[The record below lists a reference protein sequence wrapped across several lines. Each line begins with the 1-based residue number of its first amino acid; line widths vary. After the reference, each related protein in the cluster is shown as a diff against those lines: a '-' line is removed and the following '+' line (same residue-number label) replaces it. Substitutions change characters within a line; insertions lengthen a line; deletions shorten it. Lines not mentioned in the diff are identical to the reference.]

1 MEISLIM
8 LSDFLKIR
16 SFLIFTLLVLC
27 NHALFAQRIID
38 VKYEQDQKGAYVF
51 SCINNAY
58 CNYILE
64 LGFTTFNNV
73 KCDQPL
79 PFHAEVKPG
88 YNKLFTISAIDPQ
101 TPLLF
106 KYNSIN
112 QKGCMHPVVNR
123 DFTYLFPIS
132 PGKDAQVYE
141 MSPDKLIDSASRA
154 KAPLNKSTDKPAD
167 SASWYVL
174 RLRMKAG
181 DTIYA
186 ARKGIVNEIK
196 DQSGANDAGQVSI
209 GTENYIEI
217 TQPDCS
223 FARYGILK
231 KNGGL
236 VKPGQTV
243 KAGQPIGL
251 VGGDA
256 YGRGSDLRF
265 SVYYYQE
272 ENGTLNQ
279 ANIPH
284 YIITQIW
291 TKNNG
296 KGRLKHG
303 AVYISEFPAVVLNQE
318 TTTVAP
324 KKKIKPKS

>member
-1 MEISLIM
+1 M
-8 LSDFLKIR
+8 LSDFRRKKLC
-16 SFLIFTLLVLC
+16 LILSCVIFYSQI
-27 NHALFAQRIID
+27 LFAQRILE
-38 VKYEQDQKGAYVF
+38 VRYEQDQKGNYVF
-51 SCINNAY
+51 SCFNNAY

-73 KCDQPL
+73 KCDQQL
-79 PFHAEVKPG
+79 PYHAEVKPG
-88 YNKLFTISAIDPQ
+88 YNKLFTISAIDP
-101 TPLLF
+101 TASILF
-106 KYNSIN
+106 KYNSTY
-112 QKGCMHPVVNR
+112 QKGCMHPVVKR
-123 DFTYLFPIS
+123 DFIYLYPIS
-132 PGKDAQVYE
+132 PGKSAQVYE
-141 MSPDKLIDSASRA
+141 MSPDKLIDSAHI
-154 KAPLNKSTDKPAD
+154 KASVNKPVNNPSD

-174 RLRMKAG
+174 RLKMKSG

-186 ARKGIVNEIK
+186 ARKGIVNQVH
-196 DQSGANDAGQVSI
+196 DQNGANDAGQTSI
-209 GTENYIEI
+209 GTENFIEI

-231 KNGGL
+231 RNGAF
-236 VKPGQTV
+236 VKPGQVV

-256 YGRGSDLRF
+256 YGRGSDIRF

-296 KGRLKHG
+296 KGKLKHG
-303 AVYISEFPAVVLNQE
+303 AIYTSEFPAVVLNQE
-318 TTTVAP
+318 IPVVAP
-324 KKKIKPKS
+324 KKKTKPKT

>member
-1 MEISLIM
+1 MLKPANNNSCFQILNKILMLLALLQSHISY
-8 LSDFLKIR
+8 S
-16 SFLIFTLLVLC
+16 
-27 NHALFAQRIID
+27 QRIIE

-51 SCINNAY
+51 SCFNNAY

-88 YNKLFTISAIDPQ
+88 YNKLFTITAIDPQ
-101 TPLLF
+101 SPLLF

-123 DFTYLFPIS
+123 DFIYLFPIS
-132 PGKDAQVYE
+132 PGKEAQVYE
-141 MSPDKLIDSASRA
+141 MSPDKLNDSASHI
-154 KAPLNKSTDKPAD
+154 KSPVNKSTDKPSD

-196 DQSGANDAGQVSI
+196 DQSSANDAGQVSI

-231 KNGGL
+231 KNGSL
-236 VKPGQTV
+236 VKPGQVV
-243 KAGQPIGL
+243 KAGQPIGI
-251 VGGDA
+251 VGGDT

-279 ANIPH
+279 SMVPH

-303 AVYISEFPAVVLNQE
+303 VVYTSEFPSIVLNQE
-318 TTTVAP
+318 TPIVEP
-324 KKKIKPKS
+324 KKKSKPKT

>member
-1 MEISLIM
+1 MGYYPKSFQSMYSHLNCHKKLLI
-8 LSDFLKIR
+8 
-16 SFLIFTLLVLC
+16 FLIPLVFHFSLP
-27 NHALFAQRIID
+27 AQRVIE
-38 VKYEQDQKGAYVF
+38 VKYQQDQKGAYVF
-51 SCINNAY
+51 SCVNDAF
-58 CNYILE
+58 CNYILDI
-64 LGFTTFNNV
+64 GFTSFANV

-88 YNKLFTISAIDPQ
+88 YNKLFSISAIDPQ
-101 TPLLF
+101 AAVQF
-106 KYNSIN
+106 KYQSSF
-112 QKGCMHPVVNR
+112 QKGCIHPNINP
-123 DFTYLFPIS
+123 DIIYLFPIT
-132 PGKDAQVYE
+132 PGTQAQVYE
-141 MSPDKLIDSASRA
+141 MSPVRSS
-154 KAPLNKSTDKPAD
+154 SD

-174 RLRMKAG
+174 RLKMKPG

-186 ARKGIVNEIK
+186 ARKGIVNDIQ
-196 DQSGANDAGQVSI
+196 DQNGANDAGQVSI
-209 GTENYIEI
+209 GTENFIEI

-231 KNGGL
+231 KNSAL

-251 VGGDA
+251 VGGDT

-272 ENGTLNQ
+272 ENGKLNQ
-279 ANIPH
+279 TAASH
-284 YIITQIW
+284 YIVPQIW

-303 AVYISEFPAVVLNQE
+303 AIYTSEFTAAVLNQE
-318 TTTVAP
+318 VPQKAQSS
-324 KKKIKPKS
+324 KRKVKGKG